1 MSFFFLHK
9 ITIYINRKH
18 ILSAPHHQ
26 IPSCHLLSYL
36 RNQNRTSKS
45 LLLSTKSYNIQKHEK
60 LTTMLLVLL
69 EILIDSNLLVMNGG
83 EYVNVSILRKRKP
96 HKINE
101 TQFGNQY
108 PEKLS
113 VVKVSLSEPTIR
125 C

>member
-1 MSFFFLHK
+1 
-9 ITIYINRKH
+9 
-18 ILSAPHHQ
+18 
-26 IPSCHLLSYL
+26 
-36 RNQNRTSKS
+36 
-45 LLLSTKSYNIQKHEK
+45 
-60 LTTMLLVLL
+60 MLLVLL